1 MVNKYVI
8 LSIISC
14 PIKTNSLYWLG
25 GKQTFLVLMIKNPI
39 LESISLEIARLIF
52 SSIISVEVSTL
63 SWFCMI
69 EFHH

>member
-1 MVNKYVI
+1 
-8 LSIISC
+8 
-14 PIKTNSLYWLG
+14 
-25 GKQTFLVLMIKNPI
+25 MIKNPI
-39 LESISLEIARLIF
+39 LESSSLEIARLIF